1 MDTQA
6 IRHFYEAGHTS
17 IKYALGDVDIYG
29 NVFHEWYELYLL
41 MQGDVE
47 YINSRARRSICP
59 GQLVIIPP
67 GEYHQFLVLDNIQRY
82 ERCVIDIKPEFL
94 PQDIPNSVLHTGG
107 VLTLPAGHRI
117 LSDYRY
123 LTECLTRTPNTDLF
137 YILPALATDII
148 FLLKNT
154 AATETLSS
162 GNLRPASLRLI
173 EYIDAHYTEP
183 LSLEE
188 IARECFLS
196 VSSICH
202 LFREDFGISIKKYI
216 LQKRMNGARLALLAG
231 GSCNEVSISFGFST
245 YSEFYRAY
253 RQYYGCAPSETD
265 KQPANGSR
273 RAVKRGK
280 SDD

>member
-17 IKYALGDVDIYG
+17 IKYALGDIDIYG

-41 MQGDVE
+41 MQGEVE
-47 YINSRARRSICP
+47 YISSRTRRSIRP

-67 GEYHQFLVLDNIQRY
+67 GEYHQFLVRDDMQNY
-82 ERCVIDIKPEFL
+82 ERCVLDIKPEFL
-94 PQDIPNSVLHTGG
+94 PRDIPNPVLNTGG
-107 VLTLPAGHRI
+107 LLTLPADHRI

-123 LTECLTRTPNTDLF
+123 LTECLTRTPNTDLA

-154 AATETLSS
+154 VKTETLSS
-162 GNLRPASLRLI
+162 GNLRSASLRLM

-183 LSLEE
+183 LPLAE

-196 VSSICH
+196 VSSVCH

-231 GSCNEVSISFGFST
+231 GSCKEVSISFGFST

-253 RQYYGCAPSETD
+253 RQYYGCATSETD
-265 KQPANGSR
+265 RQPANGSMR
-273 RAVKRGK
+273 EAKP
-280 SDD
+280 

>member
-17 IKYALGDVDIYG
+17 IKYALGDIDIYG

-41 MQGDVE
+41 MQGEVE
-47 YINSRARRSICP
+47 YISSRTRRSIRP

-67 GEYHQFLVLDNIQRY
+67 GEYHQFLVRDDMQNY
-82 ERCVIDIKPEFL
+82 ERCVLDIKPEFL
-94 PQDIPNSVLHTGG
+94 PRDIPNPVLNTGG
-107 VLTLPAGHRI
+107 LLTLPADHRI

-123 LTECLTRTPNTDLF
+123 LTECLTRTPNTDLA

-154 AATETLSS
+154 VKTETLSS
-162 GNLRPASLRLI
+162 GNLRSASLRLM

-183 LSLEE
+183 LPLAE

-196 VSSICH
+196 VSSVCH

-231 GSCNEVSISFGFST
+231 GSCKEVSISFGFST

-265 KQPANGSR
+265 RQPANGSMR
-273 RAVKRGK
+273 EAKP
-280 SDD
+280 